1 MAYFGNEPAK
11 VAVKVGSGVITATEL
26 ADDSITTADIIDDAI
41 TPNQLDEDGT
51 GFQVGTLGIGA
62 AVSGGHAL
70 LVSGTSSISGAATF
84 GGAATFTGDL
94 YSSTGFRTAGYIK
107 MNNAQALQA
116 EDSGGTQRELLKL
129 SSGNVLQIAPANH
142 AVTFGTGTATFGGNV
157 TFGGGSAS
165 DASIYKG
172 GNNYLY
178 VQGGSVGLALKGKNS
193 DDVALYLANS
203 GQEFSVYTNDA
214 ERLKIDNTSA
224 TFAGTLT
231 VDGTGT
237 HTFDGDLHVVN
248 KALIINQSQKFY
260 LDGGGDTYLWSNG
273 SNQVDLNVG

>member
-107 MNNAQALQA
+107 MHNAQALQA
-116 EDSGGTQRELLKL
+116 EDSGGTHRELLKL

-142 AVTFGTGTATFGGNV
+142 AVTFGTGTATFSGTIASGAESSVGIGTAQADANV
-157 TFGGGSAS
+157 AEVGPGYINLARDDTANAKQIQFTKNGSVHSLLETCLLYTS
-165 DASIYKG
+165 DA
-172 GNNYLY
+172 
-178 VQGGSVGLALKGKNS
+178 A
-193 DDVALYLANS
+193 D
-203 GQEFSVYTNDA
+203 E
-214 ERLKIDNTSA
+214 
-224 TFAGTLT
+224 
-231 VDGTGT
+231 
-237 HTFDGDLHVVN
+237 
-248 KALIINQSQKFY
+248 
-260 LDGGGDTYLWSNG
+260 
-273 SNQVDLNVG
+273 